1 MDIHFLPLTEFH
13 RVYFY
18 RLITL
23 AILVVMGVMILL
35 KLGDAKLS
43 ELALLAAL
51 LLPMVWRFTVEWFRV
66 QRAQPAFIH
75 DDELVVS
82 SANSHRQVPLTTIR
96 SIKTKHCIFMTR
108 RYRSWPNEHVAFL
121 EVILNNEERVST
133 LIESS
138 VLEFPAGKKTLRAL
152 QAAVL
157 AAKTK
162 SIAAR
167 QQDPLRTA

>member
-23 AILVVMGVMILL
+23 AILVAMGVMILF
-35 KLGDAKLS
+35 KLDETKRS
-43 ELALLAAL
+43 DLALLAAL

-66 QRAQPAFIH
+66 KRAQPAFIH

-82 SANSHRQVPLTTIR
+82 TATRHRRIPLTSIR
-96 SIKTKHCIFMTR
+96 SITSKHSIFMVR
-108 RYRSWPNEHVAFL
+108 RYRSWSEHVAFL
-121 EVILNNEERVST
+121 QFALNTGEHVHT
-133 LIESS
+133 LVESAAF
-138 VLEFPAGKKTLRAL
+138 EFPAGKDTLRAV

-167 QQDPLRTA
+167 QQDNLRTA